1 MERFPHLNP
10 ICSQHR
16 RYSNA
21 DRNCPKPHPAGPA
34 EEVREAVLG
43 ILENPARQRHL
54 LHPVGNSF
62 LSAAWEN
69 SRPSRMS
76 WGTKAGSAPAL
87 DRTSRF
93 AAEAGRLPAKLEHV
107 CFTSL
112 MLLIPL
118 SVMGPDS
125 TPTINLVAVL
135 MKHNA

>member
-54 LHPVGNSF
+54 LHPVGNSL
-62 LSAAWEN
+62 LSAECCLGKFTPFQN
-69 SRPSRMS
+69 VLGNESRECPSLRRNKQVCS
-76 WGTKAGSAPAL
+76 RGRQAASQTGACVLHLTDAFNPIECNGT
-87 DRTSRF
+87 
-93 AAEAGRLPAKLEHV
+93 
-107 CFTSL
+107 
-112 MLLIPL
+112 
-118 SVMGPDS
+118 
-125 TPTINLVAVL
+125 
-135 MKHNA
+135 